1 MTSVMVGHSVITKT
15 KEIQVSK
22 EKAYVRWGKP
32 RSIDIATSPIGDD
45 KAAKFAESLG
55 FRVIPESQYKLY
67 RALLNI
73 KDRLRRNK

>member
-1 MTSVMVGHSVITKT
+1 MP
-15 KEIQVSK
+15 K
-22 EKAYVRWGKP
+22 EKAYVRWGKSSP
-32 RSIDIATSPIGDD
+32 IDIATSLIGDELGTER
-45 KAAKFAESLG
+45 AESLG

>member
-1 MTSVMVGHSVITKT
+1 M
-15 KEIQVSK
+15 SK
-22 EKAYVRWGKP
+22 EKAYVRWGKSSP
-32 RSIDIATSPIGDD
+32 IDIATSPIGDD

-73 KDRLRRNK
+73 QDRLRRNK

>member
-1 MTSVMVGHSVITKT
+1 M
-15 KEIQVSK
+15 SK
-22 EKAYVRWGKP
+22 EKAYVRWGKSSP
-32 RSIDIATSPIGDD
+32 IDIATSPIGDD

-55 FRVIPESQYKLY
+55 FKVITESQYKFY